1 MYMKFAPRDWVW
13 LTICAIVALSAV
25 TDSIRA
31 NKLRQQLEGLEVF
44 TLSVQAV
51 DQKTGR
57 PTDSITV
64 SPHPNVSPGQIMKL
78 WSSSSTGSG
87 LIRFE
92 YIGTPPFNG
101 TISVTNAGYQ
111 QKVVSFDSTN
121 SQLSV
126 YLIHKT

>member
-1 MYMKFAPRDWVW
+1 MKFTPRDWIW
-13 LTICAIVALSAV
+13 LTICAVVALSAI
-25 TDSIRA
+25 TNSIQA
-31 NKLRQQLEGLEVF
+31 NKMRQQLDDLKVF
-44 TLSVQAV
+44 TLSVQAI

-64 SPHPNVSPGQIMKL
+64 SPHPNVSSGQIMKL

-87 LIRFE
+87 FIRFE
-92 YIGTPPFNG
+92 YIGTPPFTG

-111 QKVVSFDSTN
+111 QKIVSFDSTN

-126 YLIHKT
+126 YLMH